1 MRGLLLRCGTWQA
14 VWKGHLASRAR
25 STGRLCC
32 LQRQH
37 GSDTAF
43 KGLLFSSPPSSH
55 PYRVVKF
62 PIQEYQAGLL
72 FVPCYL
78 STILLFFF
86 PRYILESFSMGKAVF
101 CVNSDCCSSSV
112 EMLCFGGWAHG
123 CHDARYEADLCR
135 GHIGPH
141 VSCSSGQ
148 QAAFFRV
155 MQH

>member
-86 PRYILESFSMGKAVF
+86 SPDIYILESFSMGKAVF

-112 EMLCFGGWAHG
+112 EMLCCGATVLWLSTRLSWCPVRGWLVQGAHRPT
-123 CHDARYEADLCR
+123 CVL
-135 GHIGPH
+135 
-141 VSCSSGQ
+141 
-148 QAAFFRV
+148 
-155 MQH
+155 